1 MILSN
6 NSFITIFFIF
16 PSFMSNSILKIYI
29 MSNNIILKKTLG
41 AKNKIVPINQQRN
54 GQYSG
59 EGDKCQTVYNLNSKG

>member
-6 NSFITIFFIF
+6 NSFITIF
-16 PSFMSNSILKIYI
+16 SFFHLLCQTVFLKSISLVIT
-29 MSNNIILKKTLG
+29 LFFKKTLG